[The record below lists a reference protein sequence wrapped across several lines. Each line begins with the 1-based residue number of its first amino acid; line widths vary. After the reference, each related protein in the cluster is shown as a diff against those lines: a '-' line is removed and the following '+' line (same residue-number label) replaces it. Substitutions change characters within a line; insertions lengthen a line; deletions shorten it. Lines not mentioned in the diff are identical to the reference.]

1 MAIDKIQS
9 ESINLAD
16 NFAFTGTVTG
26 AGGANTPAFHAY
38 LSANQ
43 TLSSAT
49 FTKVAFNTELY
60 DTNNFYD
67 NSTNYRFTPT
77 IAGKYIVYSGLR
89 HSTENNTDLQISTL
103 ALQKN
108 SSYYAYSQHNRG
120 NSTARDGSQFISIAI
135 DFNGSSDYVEIY
147 GRINGSNT
155 LTLPGSSDTG
165 VSSVQQ
171 NCFFGAYKLIG
182 V

>member
-155 LTLPGSSDTG
+155 LTLPGSSDTSA
-165 VSSVQQ
+165 SSVQQ